1 MFRNLRHNQKEM
13 KILNEWMNSEA
24 FKNMDPLKV
33 ELIKKAA
40 AQTKGKSGNALA
52 PVLMAL
58 ITNAN
63 KQGVRFTPDEVTMIM
78 NIMKEGKSSQEQ
90 AQMDQIMNMVK
101 NVMKNQT
108 EK

>member
-1 MFRNLRHNQKEM
+1 M
-13 KILNEWMNSEA
+13 NEWMNSDA

-63 KQGVRFTPDEVTMIM
+63 KQGVRFTPDEATLII
-78 NIMKEGKSSQEQ
+78 NIMKEGKPAQEQ
-90 AQMDQIMNMVK
+90 AQMDQMINMVK
-101 NVMKNQT
+101 NVMSKQT
-108 EK
+108 GK